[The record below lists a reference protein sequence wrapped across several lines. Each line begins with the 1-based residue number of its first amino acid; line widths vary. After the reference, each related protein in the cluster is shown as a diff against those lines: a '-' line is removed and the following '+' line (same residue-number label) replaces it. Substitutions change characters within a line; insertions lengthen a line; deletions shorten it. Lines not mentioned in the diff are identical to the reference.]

1 MQSKNGA
8 RRRKILGLALAAGSA
23 FSLPALAAWPEK
35 PIRIVVPYSA
45 GGGTDIV
52 ARHLAQRLQARL
64 GQTVIVEN
72 RAGAD
77 GTIGTD
83 NVAKSPG
90 DGYSYVLVVA
100 SHLINPQVFPKMP
113 YDTFKD
119 FTGVTMVAESPL
131 VFFTGAGIP
140 ANNARELA
148 DLIRKTPGK
157 YSYGSSENMTRLV
170 GAMLVKG
177 ESLDAVHIPYKGGGP
192 LTTDVAGGQ
201 TTFGVT
207 SVLTARGLLSAGKI
221 KVVGITGPRRS
232 PALPDVPTMQELG
245 FKGFEPVR
253 TTYSMFA
260 PASTPRPIL
269 DRMQKE
275 ISAVIHTPEMIDI
288 LAQQAAIPVGNSG
301 ADFNE
306 QVKRESELWGRLA
319 KMAGLKA
326 E

>member
-1 MQSKNGA
+1 M
-8 RRRKILGLALAAGSA
+8 RAL
-23 FSLPALAAWPEK
+23 
-35 PIRIVVPYSA
+35 
-45 GGGTDIV
+45 
-52 ARHLAQRLQARL
+52 
-64 GQTVIVEN
+64 
-72 RAGAD
+72 
-77 GTIGTD
+77 
-83 NVAKSPG
+83 
-90 DGYSYVLVVA
+90 
-100 SHLINPQVFPKMP
+100 P

-140 ANNARELA
+140 ATNARELV

-177 ESLDAVHIPYKGGGP
+177 ENLDAVHIPYKGGGP

-207 SVLTARGLLSAGKI
+207 SVLTARGLLTAGKI
-221 KVVGITGPRRS
+221 KVVGITGPKRS

-275 ISAVIHTPEMIDI
+275 ISTVIYTPEMMDI
-288 LAQQAAIPVGNSG
+288 LAQQAAIPVGNSV

-306 QVKRESELWGRLA
+306 QVKRESEFWGRLA
-319 KMAGLKA
+319 KVIPPQIQCTEK
-326 E
+326 